1 MRALITGANG
11 LIGSHI
17 ARELLGANHSV
28 RGLVR
33 ASSDLRSLQGL
44 ELELIR
50 GDVCDKVS
58 LIAAMEHCDVVFH
71 TAAHFAY
78 AGTRL
83 EQLNQLAVEGTTN
96 VLEAAKESAIKRVV
110 LTSSS
115 VVCGSSHRPLVR
127 NEMDQ
132 LDAGETTPYVLS
144 KQKQEQL
151 AFELARVL
159 GLELVA
165 ACPTMTIGPRDHRLG
180 PSNGVIVAYL
190 NDPLRTS
197 FPGGCNM
204 VSVQDVARGH
214 VLLAQRGESGQRYL
228 LGGEN
233 IEWQH
238 VHRWISQLCG
248 IAGPYWQANHT
259 ASFLAASSDELL
271 SKLSNRQPLTTRTQA
286 RMVGRYYWYDH
297 SKAQALGYAPGTARQ
312 AVAQAVSWLVA
323 SQHISRQVRIGLR
336 LSREAFAAFPSTPC
350 GT

>member
-214 VLLAQRGESGQRYL
+214 VLLAQRGGRASVIYWVERILSG
-228 LGGEN
+228 
-233 IEWQH
+233 
-238 VHRWISQLCG
+238 SMC
-248 IAGPYWQANHT
+248 IAGSHNSAVLPGPIGRLITPPPFWPPAVM
-259 ASFLAASSDELL
+259 SCSVSSVID
-271 SKLSNRQPLTTRTQA
+271 SPSPPVPRRAWWGVIIGTI
-286 RMVGRYYWYDH
+286 
-297 SKAQALGYAPGTARQ
+297 TARRKPW
-312 AVAQAVSWLVA
+312 VTPPEPP
-323 SQHISRQVRIGLR
+323 VRRWRRRSPGW
-336 LSREAFAAFPSTPC
+336 
-350 GT
+350 